1 MGKGLLVLLKILP
14 GGTDQAL
21 GIQEYAM
28 LPSLQKRQCP
38 AVASLRKQVS
48 YDQSSLG
55 MFSVVSKHAVTAVDA
70 AGVQ

>member
-14 GGTDQAL
+14 RGTNQAL
-21 GIQEYAM
+21 GIQKYAM

-38 AVASLRKQVS
+38 AVVSLREQVS
-48 YDQSSLG
+48 YDQSSVG
-55 MFSVVSKHAVTAVDA
+55 MCSVASKHAVTAVDA